1 MLFVPTQLQGSLS
14 KQNDPR
20 LDENSFVTASDEPWF
35 SIVELFVCILL
46 LAIGMR
52 LFKRALNARSAQRHQ
67 HHLNDKQHPT
77 KF

>member
-1 MLFVPTQLQGSLS
+1 MLFVPTQLQGIFS

-20 LDENSFVTASDEPWF
+20 LDENSFATSSDEPWF
-35 SIVELFVCILL
+35 SIVELFVFILL

-52 LFKRALNARSAQRHQ
+52 LFKRALNARSAQCHQ
-67 HHLNDKQHPT
+67 HHFKDKQHPT